1 MIEKIIS
8 FLLIVA
14 GIILLLPVIGVIGA
28 ERLAIMYGISFQEPN
43 LLILMR
49 HRAVLFGLLGTFI
62 IYAAFRP
69 SIQPLA
75 LLAGFIGAGS
85 FIVLAKAVGAYNAT
99 ISKVVLA
106 DIVAV
111 VCLVVAFGLRRM
123 IMRRDGD
130 QGLRR

>member
-1 MIEKIIS
+1 MIEKAIS

-14 GIILLLPVIGVIGA
+14 GIILVLPVSGVIGA
-28 ERLAIMYGISFQEPN
+28 ERLAILYGISFQEPN

-75 LLAGFIGAGS
+75 LLAGFIGALS
-85 FIVLAKAVGAYNAT
+85 FIVLAKAVGVYNAA

-111 VCLVVAFGLRRM
+111 VCLVVAFGLWAFKRRN
-123 IMRRDGD
+123 
-130 QGLRR
+130 